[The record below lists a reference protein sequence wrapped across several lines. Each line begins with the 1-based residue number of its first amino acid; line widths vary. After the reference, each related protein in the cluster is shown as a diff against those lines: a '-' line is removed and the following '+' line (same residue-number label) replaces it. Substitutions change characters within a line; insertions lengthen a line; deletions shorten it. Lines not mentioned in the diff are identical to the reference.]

1 MQKIRINILI
11 GWDEQIKAHLV
22 WVWGEEE
29 GFMKRGKEGMLV
41 ITDRR
46 IAFIT
51 KTNMT
56 YRMHDVHSRRQLE
69 RFKEDEN
76 VFRPLEGYKTKDL
89 ENDLDKS
96 DENLEIAFSL
106 ILDITSE
113 VKRWGTL
120 LKVKVRMVDKSKI
133 YKFSIVKSWVKYP
146 AKDPIEFQRPA
157 GCVLDARG
165 SPFAA
170 AQSAFDC
177 RCHWHARIHSLSR
190 DLE

>member
-1 MQKIRINILI
+1 
-11 GWDEQIKAHLV
+11 
-22 WVWGEEE
+22 
-29 GFMKRGKEGMLV
+29 MKRGKEGMLV

-146 AKDPIEFQRPA
+146 AKDPIEFQRVDWNPLITFLKLQYK
-157 GCVLDARG
+157 V
-165 SPFAA
+165 
-170 AQSAFDC
+170 
-177 RCHWHARIHSLSR
+177 
-190 DLE
+190 

>member
-1 MQKIRINILI
+1 LI

-51 KTNMT
+51 KTDMI
-56 YRMHDVHSRRQLE
+56 YRIHDVHSKRQLE
-69 RFKEDEN
+69 RFKENEN
-76 VFRPLEGYKTKDL
+76 VFRPLEGYNTKDL
-89 ENDLDKS
+89 ENDLNKS
-96 DENLEIAFSL
+96 NENLEIPFSR

-120 LKVKVRMVDKSKI
+120 LKVKVNLVDKSKI
-133 YKFSIVKSWVKYP
+133 YKFSIVKGWVKYP
-146 AKDPIEFQRPA
+146 AKDPIEFQHVDWNP
-157 GCVLDARG
+157 LINLFKT
-165 SPFAA
+165 SM
-170 AQSAFDC
+170 
-177 RCHWHARIHSLSR
+177 
-190 DLE
+190 

>member
-41 ITDRR
+41 ITNRR

-146 AKDPIEFQRPA
+146 AKDPIEFQRVDWNPLITFLKLQYK
-157 GCVLDARG
+157 V
-165 SPFAA
+165 
-170 AQSAFDC
+170 
-177 RCHWHARIHSLSR
+177 
-190 DLE
+190 